1 MKKTLLIAVFVGMSH
16 GIMSQDIRLPE
27 YIRNPQPLDFSPF
40 ASQDKGREIIVPV
53 AEYTP
58 PDNYSDIEK
67 AVQEAVDRA
76 KNEQNIEVEYNV
88 TQTLSGGIRFDNYSS
103 VPTVDKEAYRRQ
115 KAAEQAQREQRDAER
130 AAFYAKRRAQ
140 MAEAAA
146 RAAAEQRRKEEER
159 MRIFNNEYNKELQR
173 AAGHYARQH
182 AVINQRTTTGRDY
195 MMNYRVAEK
204 MESSYTPSI
213 GNTAVSASD
222 IIGVIP
228 KRLSRGNPPIIILSE
243 HAVPNTGQSEYDD
256 YNYNE
261 VFDRLKSDENRQRQY
276 KLKDSTENAIW
287 TSLRSKWDGGQWAA
301 MEYIMKEYA
310 SPDIIEI
317 EDKNGAPK
325 EKMIK
330 ALPNAIG
337 IIPDGSYVFGDDN
350 HVFMVSEDGRHLT
363 VATFDSKDWSD
374 DNIIKKIKDGGIT
387 EYCKESFSLS
397 SEFGELSLKDLKEWK
412 PEKLNELMPQ
422 IKAELKLSLLNNSDK
437 IDYQYYYIPPQ
448 SKTVAAAGN
457 VWGVPLGANVVVG
470 HNMTTE
476 YGGKITA
483 GANATFSPNV
493 TVKEGDIKGGI
504 QAEAGFSIG
513 ASVGSIEHGATLGSV
528 IQLGDKYYLVSGQA
542 KGGLNA
548 GVSLGAK
555 VGTKGIEGKFLPL
568 KVGIGINVFTDITP
582 DDMNVSNT
590 LRIPSGTN
598 NASSSGTGHGG
609 GGGDGR

>member
-27 YIRNPQPLDFSPF
+27 KPRFSIFDGRFVFSDVDFDFLFP
-40 ASQDKGREIIVPV
+40 EV

-58 PDNYSDIEK
+58 PDNYSDIENS
-67 AVQEAVDRA
+67 VQEAVDRA

-88 TQTLSGGIRFDNYSS
+88 TQTQSGGIRFDNYSS

-173 AAGHYARQH
+173 TAGHYACQH

-261 VFDRLKSDENRQRQY
+261 VFDRLKEQEKPQIYSMEFMSLLD
-276 KLKDSTENAIW
+276 KLKEQM
-287 TSLRSKWDGGQWAA
+287 DGGQIAA
-301 MEYIMKEYA
+301 MEFFLRENNHGK
-310 SPDIIEI
+310 
-317 EDKNGAPK
+317 
-325 EKMIK
+325 
-330 ALPNAIG
+330 LPELVG
-337 IIPDGSYVFGDDN
+337 KTESGRYVFESDDGQR
-350 HVFMVSEDGRHLT
+350 VFSVSPNGLL
-363 VATFDSKDWSD
+363 VIATFNEKDWKD
-374 DNIIKKIKDGGIT
+374 ENIIAKIYNG
-387 EYCKESFSLS
+387 
-397 SEFGELSLKDLKEWK
+397 EFLKDLKDGASVSWNGGSIKIKDLKNLDENALRK
-412 PEKLNELMPQ
+412 LLPQLKAQMKLTIVDNSSTLKGKAYYLEPQDPIQKYFTEK
-422 IKAELKLSLLNNSDK
+422 
-437 IDYQYYYIPPQ
+437 
-448 SKTVAAAGN
+448 T
-457 VWGVPLGANVVVG
+457 GVPFSVNSVYGVG
-470 HNMTTE
+470 VSVSA
-476 YGGKITA
+476 GGEVKMS
-483 GANATFSPNV
+483 GEANATPVILHDTSPLFL
-493 TVKEGDIKGGI
+493 K
-504 QAEAGFSIG
+504 
-513 ASVGSIEHGATLGSV
+513 ASVKASEMEAKGEVTAARV
-528 IQLGDKYYLVSGQA
+528 IRMGNRYFFVSGNIE
-542 KGGLNA
+542 GE
-548 GVSLGAK
+548 LGIGYTFEQGRK
-555 VGTKGIEGKFLPL
+555 VGGGTGEIEVKSQLLPPFPIYAGTKIGGTLL
-568 KVGIGINVFTDITP
+568 KDITP
-582 DDMNVSNT
+582 KPSSISVESRGVDGDMPYQQHQPLPESN
-590 LRIPSGTN
+590 R
-598 NASSSGTGHGG
+598 GHGG
-609 GGGDGR
+609 GGGGGR

>member
-1 MKKTLLIAVFVGMSH
+1 MRKLRKILLVVLLVRISLPSVAQCRFKAEAVSSGWGTGMERKVSVAFVKSACEHISSKTWKDEKECNEARKGFKENWGNDVRVSECSCSGNAGSGHGVSDESSEGNANASYQDSYYSGLHSKVDNNATVGYEKMVNTKPQGTEPIKS
-16 GIMSQDIRLPE
+16 GYVPAARPLTSSDIVNVIPRSRRSSTTTIRL
-27 YIRNPQPLDFSPF
+27 LD
-40 ASQDKGREIIVPV
+40 K
-53 AEYTP
+53 
-58 PDNYSDIEK
+58 
-67 AVQEAVDRA
+67 
-76 KNEQNIEVEYNV
+76 
-88 TQTLSGGIRFDNYSS
+88 
-103 VPTVDKEAYRRQ
+103 
-115 KAAEQAQREQRDAER
+115 
-130 AAFYAKRRAQ
+130 
-140 MAEAAA
+140 
-146 RAAAEQRRKEEER
+146 
-159 MRIFNNEYNKELQR
+159 
-173 AAGHYARQH
+173 
-182 AVINQRTTTGRDY
+182 
-195 MMNYRVAEK
+195 
-204 MESSYTPSI
+204 
-213 GNTAVSASD
+213 
-222 IIGVIP
+222 
-228 KRLSRGNPPIIILSE
+228 
-243 HAVPNTGQSEYDD
+243 HAVPNTGQPVYYDFD
-256 YNYNE
+256 A
-261 VFDRLKSDENRQRQY
+261 VFECLKSDENRQRQY

-337 IIPDGSYVFGDDN
+337 ISPDGSYVFGDDN

-504 QAEAGFSIG
+504 QAEAEFSIG

-590 LRIPSGTN
+590 LRIPTGTN